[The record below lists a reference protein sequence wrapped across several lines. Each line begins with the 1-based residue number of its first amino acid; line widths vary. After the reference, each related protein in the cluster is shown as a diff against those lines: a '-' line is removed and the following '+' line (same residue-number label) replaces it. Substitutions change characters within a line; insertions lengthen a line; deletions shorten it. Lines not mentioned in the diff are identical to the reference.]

1 MVKNGNV
8 LAVAVNRDKNHPSTM
23 TEQHVKT
30 GACVHAEVA
39 AVRKVSNPR
48 NAVVYVAR
56 LARDGAPASSRPCP
70 RCEAFLRAVG
80 VKRVVHT

>member
-8 LAVAVNRDKNHPSTM
+8 LAVAPNRDRNRPAILDQGHIRS
-23 TEQHVKT
+23 

-39 AVRKVSNPR
+39 AARRVANLKG
-48 NAVVYVAR
+48 AVVYVAR
-56 LARDGAPASSRPCP
+56 LSRTGAPAFSRPCP
-70 RCEAFLRAVG
+70 GCETYLRQVG